1 MSSIYILKLEGG
13 KYYIGKS
20 GNVERRFHDHM
31 SGNGSVW
38 TRLHHPI
45 ELEKV
50 ISNTSAFDEDRYVKE
65 YMSIHG
71 IDNVRGGSYTTVD
84 LSEEQKAFLTREI
97 WGAQDLCARCGQA
110 GHFIRHCNRPPPSR
124 AQDLCARCG
133 EAGHFILHCNRPPPP
148 LSPISIP
155 RSRQSTPESLPET
168 LPEETFRP
176 PTPLPVETFRPPT
189 PLPVPPPLPPRA
201 APLVVEIPPTLTI
214 PNPVFVIKNWFDTSF
229 AKIQNEFMNPDSDLR
244 SGRAF
249 KKNT

>member
-1 MSSIYILKLEGG
+1 
-13 KYYIGKS
+13 
-20 GNVERRFHDHM
+20 M

-110 GHFIRHCNRPPPSR
+110 GHFIRHCNRPPP
-124 AQDLCARCG
+124 
-133 EAGHFILHCNRPPPP
+133 P

-214 PNPVFVIKNWFDTSF
+214 PNPVFVIKKWFDSSF

-249 KKNT
+249 RPMGISNGHF

>member
-71 IDNVRGGSYTTVD
+71 VDNVRGGSYTTVD
-84 LSEEQKAFLTREI
+84 LSDEQKAFLTREI
-97 WGAQDLCARCGQA
+97 WGAQDLCARCGEA
-110 GHFIRHCNRPPPSR
+110 GHFIRHCSKAPPP
-124 AQDLCARCG
+124 
-133 EAGHFILHCNRPPPP
+133 I
-148 LSPISIP
+148 SPISIP
-155 RSRQSTPESLPET
+155 RSRRSTPESLPET
-168 LPEETFRP
+168 LHEEILPE
-176 PTPLPVETFRPPT
+176 PTPLP
-189 PLPVPPPLPPRA
+189 LPPRP
-201 APLVVEIPPTLTI
+201 APLIVEIPPTLTI

-244 SGRAF
+244 SGRVF
-249 KKNT
+249 KKTI